1 MIISLY
7 KCKQRFLKSN
17 GLTKIKNAFCLPPF
31 PIFFLGFCKKYID
44 SMQPCLPYY
53 INFPDLVTQIRIM
66 DFGQGR
72 KIFLLLLLQRNNNT
86 ALQTIIW
93 IDEKKSILAKT
104 SILWMFFRSLFFSDC
119 MQLMKGIT
127 KKYIFFILLIF

>member
-31 PIFFLGFCKKYID
+31 PIFFLGFWKKYID

-72 KIFLLLLLQRNNNT
+72 KVFLLLCCRETTMQHCKRNNQSNSR
-86 ALQTIIW
+86 
-93 IDEKKSILAKT
+93 KNILART
-104 SILWMFFRSLFFSDC
+104 RILW
-119 MQLMKGIT
+119 
-127 KKYIFFILLIF
+127 IFFLAFFAAKPQYCDNAIASNESN